1 MSHLNNEENVNQL
14 AFFAAYLFLSLF
26 EPFLFC
32 YFGHNIIS
40 CVRIN
45 QKFLNKSIINDILS
59 VAYETAWI
67 PASKKFKSDLVIFM
81 IRLQDPL
88 VVIIVKLFPMTL
100 QAFVGVRVALSP
112 ITTTTTTDPF
122 VSDNKS
128 FLELLY
134 VPTVVLSLKN

>member
-1 MSHLNNEENVNQL
+1 
-14 AFFAAYLFLSLF
+14 
-26 EPFLFC
+26 
-32 YFGHNIIS
+32 
-40 CVRIN
+40 
-45 QKFLNKSIINDILS
+45 
-59 VAYETAWI
+59 
-67 PASKKFKSDLVIFM
+67 M

-134 VPTVVLSLKN
+134 SSVVVEKLE

>member
-1 MSHLNNEENVNQL
+1 
-14 AFFAAYLFLSLF
+14 
-26 EPFLFC
+26 
-32 YFGHNIIS
+32 
-40 CVRIN
+40 
-45 QKFLNKSIINDILS
+45 
-59 VAYETAWI
+59 
-67 PASKKFKSDLVIFM
+67 M

-112 ITTTTTTDPF
+112 ITTTTTDPF

-134 VPTVVLSLKN
+134 SSVVVEKLE

>member
-1 MSHLNNEENVNQL
+1 
-14 AFFAAYLFLSLF
+14 
-26 EPFLFC
+26 
-32 YFGHNIIS
+32 
-40 CVRIN
+40 
-45 QKFLNKSIINDILS
+45 
-59 VAYETAWI
+59 
-67 PASKKFKSDLVIFM
+67 M

-112 ITTTTTTDPF
+112 ITTTTTTTDPF

-134 VPTVVLSLKN
+134 SSVVVEKLE